1 MLDWVPV
8 GCTDKMAAMS
18 EKLLRPE
25 PQGAEQNMRSLR
37 PHTLAEFVGQEGIK
51 QRLKIYIQ
59 AAKTRGEPL
68 DHVLLLSPPG
78 LGKTTLAHII
88 AEEMGVAIKVSSGP
102 AIERPGDLASILTRL
117 APGDVFF
124 IDEIHR
130 LRRQVEEVLY
140 PAMEDYKLDIVLG
153 EGPHARSIRLE
164 LAPFTLVG
172 ATTREGLLTS
182 PLRDR
187 FEVTFRLEFY
197 RPEELAEIIRRA
209 GAKLGITVTAEG
221 AWELAARAR
230 GTPRI
235 ALRLLRRARDVA
247 QVAGANAVDGA
258 LARKTLEML
267 GIDDEGLDGL
277 DRKILGVIIDRFEG
291 GPVGLETLAAALG
304 EDRDTISEVYEPYLI
319 AKGFIRRTPQGR
331 QATEKA
337 YRHLGRAPTTLL

>member
-1 MLDWVPV
+1 MGLDMGDHRFLKPETEHV
-8 GCTDKMAAMS
+8 DQSLRA
-18 EKLLRPE
+18 LRP
-25 PQGAEQNMRSLR
+25 
-37 PHTLAEFVGQEGIK
+37 TLLDEFVGQEGIK
-51 QRLKIYIQ
+51 RRLRIYIE
-59 AAKTRGEPL
+59 AAKARGEPL

-88 AEEMGVAIKVSSGP
+88 AHEMGVNIKVSSGP
-102 AIERPGDLASILTRL
+102 AIERPGDLAAILTRL
-117 APGDVFF
+117 SPGDVFF

-140 PAMEDYKLDIVLG
+140 PAMEEYKLDIVLG
-153 EGPHARSIRLE
+153 EGPHARSLRLD

-197 RPEELAEIIRRA
+197 TPQELSEIIRRA
-209 GAKLGITVTAEG
+209 GARLGVKVSEEG
-221 AWELAARAR
+221 AWELATRAR

-247 QVAGANAVDGA
+247 QVAKAPLIDRE
-258 LARKTLEML
+258 LARRTLDML
-267 GIDDEGLDGL
+267 GIDEEGLDGL
-277 DRKILGVIIDRFEG
+277 DRRILEVIIDRFDG

-319 AKGFIRRTPQGR
+319 ARGFIRRTPQGR

-337 YRHLGRAPTTLL
+337 YRHLGRSSQSLF

>member
-1 MLDWVPV
+1 MGDHRFLKPETEHVDQSLR
-8 GCTDKMAAMS
+8 A
-18 EKLLRPE
+18 LRP
-25 PQGAEQNMRSLR
+25 
-37 PHTLAEFVGQEGIK
+37 TLLDEFVGQEGIK
-51 QRLKIYIQ
+51 RRLRIYIE
-59 AAKTRGEPL
+59 AAKARGEPL

-88 AEEMGVAIKVSSGP
+88 AHEMGVNIKVSSGP
-102 AIERPGDLASILTRL
+102 AIERPGDLAAILTRL
-117 APGDVFF
+117 SPGDVFF

-140 PAMEDYKLDIVLG
+140 PAMEEYKLDIVLG
-153 EGPHARSIRLE
+153 EGPHARSLRLD

-197 RPEELAEIIRRA
+197 TPQELSEIIRRA
-209 GAKLGITVTAEG
+209 GARLGVEVSEEG
-221 AWELAARAR
+221 AWELATRAR

-247 QVAGANAVDGA
+247 QVAKAPLIDRE
-258 LARKTLEML
+258 LARRTLNML
-267 GIDDEGLDGL
+267 GIDEEGLDGL
-277 DRKILGVIIDRFEG
+277 DRRILEVIIDRFDG

-319 AKGFIRRTPQGR
+319 ARGFIRRTPQGR

-337 YRHLGRAPTTLL
+337 YRHLGRSSQSLF

>member
-1 MLDWVPV
+1 MGQAMGDHRFLKPETEHLDQSLR
-8 GCTDKMAAMS
+8 A
-18 EKLLRPE
+18 LRP
-25 PQGAEQNMRSLR
+25 
-37 PHTLAEFVGQEGIK
+37 TLLDEFVGQEGIK
-51 QRLKIYIQ
+51 RRLRIYIE
-59 AAKTRGEPL
+59 AAKARGEPL

-88 AEEMGVAIKVSSGP
+88 AHEMGVNIKVSSGP
-102 AIERPGDLASILTRL
+102 AIERPGDLAAILTRL
-117 APGDVFF
+117 SPGDVFF

-140 PAMEDYKLDIVLG
+140 PAMEEYKLDIVLG
-153 EGPHARSIRLE
+153 EGPHARSLRLD

-197 RPEELAEIIRRA
+197 TPQELSEIIRRA
-209 GAKLGITVTAEG
+209 GARLGVEVSEEG
-221 AWELAARAR
+221 AWELATRAR

-247 QVAGANAVDGA
+247 QVAKAPLIDRE
-258 LARKTLEML
+258 LARRTLDML
-267 GIDDEGLDGL
+267 GIDEEGLDGL
-277 DRKILGVIIDRFEG
+277 DRRILEVIIDRFDG

-319 AKGFIRRTPQGR
+319 ARGFIRRTPQGR

-337 YRHLGRAPTTLL
+337 YRHLGRSSQSLF

>member
-1 MLDWVPV
+1 MGPDMGDHRFLKPETEHLDQSLR
-8 GCTDKMAAMS
+8 A
-18 EKLLRPE
+18 LRP
-25 PQGAEQNMRSLR
+25 
-37 PHTLAEFVGQEGIK
+37 TLLDEFVGQEGIK
-51 QRLKIYIQ
+51 RRLRIYIE
-59 AAKTRGEPL
+59 AAKGRGEPL

-88 AEEMGVAIKVSSGP
+88 AHEMGVNIKVSSGP
-102 AIERPGDLASILTRL
+102 AIERPGDLAAILTRL
-117 APGDVFF
+117 SPGDVFF

-140 PAMEDYKLDIVLG
+140 PAMEEYKLDIVLG
-153 EGPHARSIRLE
+153 EGPHARSLRLD

-197 RPEELAEIIRRA
+197 TPQELSEIIRRA
-209 GAKLGITVTAEG
+209 GARLGVEVSEEG
-221 AWELAARAR
+221 AWELATRAR

-247 QVAGANAVDGA
+247 QVAKAPLIDRE
-258 LARKTLEML
+258 LARRTLDML
-267 GIDDEGLDGL
+267 GIDEEGLDGL
-277 DRKILGVIIDRFEG
+277 DRRILEVIIDRFDG

-319 AKGFIRRTPQGR
+319 ARGFIRRTPQGR

-337 YRHLGRAPTTLL
+337 YRHLGRSSQSLF

>member
-1 MLDWVPV
+1 MKDPGFLRAEEGVDQSLR
-8 GCTDKMAAMS
+8 A
-18 EKLLRPE
+18 LRP
-25 PQGAEQNMRSLR
+25 GSLD
-37 PHTLAEFVGQEGIK
+37 EFVGQEGIK
-51 QRLKIYIQ
+51 RRLRIYIQ
-59 AAKTRGEPL
+59 AAKGRGEPL

-88 AEEMGVAIKVSSGP
+88 AREMGVAIKVSSGP
-102 AIERPGDLASILTRL
+102 AIERPGDLAAILTRL
-117 APGDVFF
+117 SPGDVFF

-140 PAMEDYKLDIVLG
+140 PAMEEYKLDIVLG
-153 EGPHARSIRLE
+153 EGPHARSLRLD
-164 LAPFTLVG
+164 LSPFTLVG

-187 FEVTFRLEFY
+187 FEVTFRLDFY
-197 RPEELAEIIRRA
+197 STEELAEIIRRA
-209 GAKLGITVTAEG
+209 GTRLGVEVSEEG

-247 QVAGANAVDGA
+247 QVAKAPRVDRD
-258 LARKTLEML
+258 LAIQTLNML
-267 GIDDEGLDGL
+267 GIDEEGLDGL

-319 AKGFIRRTPQGR
+319 ARGFIRRTPQGR
-331 QATEKA
+331 QATQKA
-337 YRHLGRAPTTLL
+337 YRHLGRASGLF

>member
-1 MLDWVPV
+1 MGPDMGDHRFLKPETEHVDQSLR
-8 GCTDKMAAMS
+8 A
-18 EKLLRPE
+18 LRP
-25 PQGAEQNMRSLR
+25 
-37 PHTLAEFVGQEGIK
+37 TLLDEFVGQEGIK
-51 QRLKIYIQ
+51 RRLRIYIE
-59 AAKTRGEPL
+59 AAKARGEPL

-88 AEEMGVAIKVSSGP
+88 AHEMGVNIKVSSGP
-102 AIERPGDLASILTRL
+102 AIERPGDLAAILTRL
-117 APGDVFF
+117 SPGDVFF

-140 PAMEDYKLDIVLG
+140 PAMEEYKLDIVLG
-153 EGPHARSIRLE
+153 EGPHARSLRLD

-197 RPEELAEIIRRA
+197 TPQELSEIIRRA
-209 GAKLGITVTAEG
+209 GARLGVEVSEEG
-221 AWELAARAR
+221 AWELATRAR

-247 QVAGANAVDGA
+247 QVAKAPLIDRE
-258 LARKTLEML
+258 LARRTLDML
-267 GIDDEGLDGL
+267 GIDEEGLDGL
-277 DRKILGVIIDRFEG
+277 DRRILEVIIDRFDG

-319 AKGFIRRTPQGR
+319 ARGFIRRTPQGR

-337 YRHLGRAPTTLL
+337 YRHLGRSSQSLF

>member
-1 MLDWVPV
+1 MGDHRFLKPETEHVDQSLR
-8 GCTDKMAAMS
+8 A
-18 EKLLRPE
+18 LRP
-25 PQGAEQNMRSLR
+25 
-37 PHTLAEFVGQEGIK
+37 TLLDEFVGQEGIK
-51 QRLKIYIQ
+51 RRLRIYIE
-59 AAKTRGEPL
+59 AAKARGEPL

-88 AEEMGVAIKVSSGP
+88 AHEMGVNIKVSSGP
-102 AIERPGDLASILTRL
+102 AIERPGDLAAILTRL
-117 APGDVFF
+117 SPGDVFF

-140 PAMEDYKLDIVLG
+140 PAMEEYKLDIVLG
-153 EGPHARSIRLE
+153 EGPHARSLRLD

-197 RPEELAEIIRRA
+197 TPQELSEIIRRA
-209 GAKLGITVTAEG
+209 GARLGVEVSEEG
-221 AWELAARAR
+221 AWELATRAR

-247 QVAGANAVDGA
+247 QVAKAPLIDRE
-258 LARKTLEML
+258 LARRTLDML
-267 GIDDEGLDGL
+267 GIDEEGLDGL
-277 DRKILGVIIDRFEG
+277 DRRILEVIIDRFDG

-319 AKGFIRRTPQGR
+319 ARGFIRRTPQGR

-337 YRHLGRAPTTLL
+337 YRHLGRSSQSLF

>member
-1 MLDWVPV
+1 M
-8 GCTDKMAAMS
+8 GQAMGNHRFLKPETEHVDQS
-18 EKLLRPE
+18 LRALRP
-25 PQGAEQNMRSLR
+25 
-37 PHTLAEFVGQEGIK
+37 TLLDEFVGQEGIK
-51 QRLKIYIQ
+51 RRLRIYIE
-59 AAKTRGEPL
+59 AAKGRGEPL

-88 AEEMGVAIKVSSGP
+88 AHEMGVNIKVSSGP
-102 AIERPGDLASILTRL
+102 AIERPGDLAAILTRL
-117 APGDVFF
+117 SPGDVFF

-140 PAMEDYKLDIVLG
+140 PAMEEYKLDIVLG
-153 EGPHARSIRLE
+153 EGPHARSLRLD

-197 RPEELAEIIRRA
+197 TPQELSEIIRRA
-209 GAKLGITVTAEG
+209 GARLGVEVSEEG
-221 AWELAARAR
+221 AWELATRAR

-247 QVAGANAVDGA
+247 QVAKAPLIDRE
-258 LARKTLEML
+258 LARRTLNML
-267 GIDDEGLDGL
+267 GIDEEGLDGL
-277 DRKILGVIIDRFEG
+277 DRRILEVIIDRFDG

-319 AKGFIRRTPQGR
+319 ARGFIRRTPQGR

-337 YRHLGRAPTTLL
+337 YRHLGRSSQSLF

>member
-1 MLDWVPV
+1 MGPDMGDQRFLKPETEYVDQSLR
-8 GCTDKMAAMS
+8 A
-18 EKLLRPE
+18 LRP
-25 PQGAEQNMRSLR
+25 
-37 PHTLAEFVGQEGIK
+37 TLLDEFVGQEGIK
-51 QRLKIYIQ
+51 RRLRIYIE
-59 AAKTRGEPL
+59 AAKGRGEPL

-88 AEEMGVAIKVSSGP
+88 AHEMGVNIKVSSGP
-102 AIERPGDLASILTRL
+102 AIERPGDLAAILTRL
-117 APGDVFF
+117 SPGDVFF

-140 PAMEDYKLDIVLG
+140 PAMEEYKLDIVLG
-153 EGPHARSIRLE
+153 EGPHARSLRLD

-197 RPEELAEIIRRA
+197 TPQELSEIIRRA
-209 GAKLGITVTAEG
+209 GARLGVEVSEDG
-221 AWELAARAR
+221 AWELATRAR

-247 QVAGANAVDGA
+247 QVASAPCVDGD
-258 LARKTLEML
+258 LAKRTLDML
-267 GIDDEGLDGL
+267 GIDEEGLDGL
-277 DRKILGVIIDRFEG
+277 DRRILEVIIDRFDG

-319 AKGFIRRTPQGR
+319 ARGFIRRTPQGR
-331 QATEKA
+331 QVTEKA
-337 YRHLGRAPTTLL
+337 YRHLGRTSTSLF

>member
-1 MLDWVPV
+1 VLKWLDMKDPGFLRAEEGV
-8 GCTDKMAAMS
+8 DQSLRA
-18 EKLLRPE
+18 LRP
-25 PQGAEQNMRSLR
+25 GSLD
-37 PHTLAEFVGQEGIK
+37 EFVGQEGIK
-51 QRLKIYIQ
+51 RRLRIYIQ
-59 AAKTRGEPL
+59 AAKGRGEPL

-88 AEEMGVAIKVSSGP
+88 AREMGVAIKVSSGP
-102 AIERPGDLASILTRL
+102 AIERPGDLAAILTRL
-117 APGDVFF
+117 SPGDVFF

-140 PAMEDYKLDIVLG
+140 PAMEEYKLDIVLG
-153 EGPHARSIRLE
+153 EGPHARSLRLD
-164 LAPFTLVG
+164 LSPFTLVG

-187 FEVTFRLEFY
+187 FEVTFRLDFY
-197 RPEELAEIIRRA
+197 STEELAEIIRRA
-209 GAKLGITVTAEG
+209 GTRLGVEVSEEG

-247 QVAGANAVDGA
+247 QVAKAPRVDRD
-258 LARKTLEML
+258 LAIQTLNML
-267 GIDDEGLDGL
+267 GIDEEGLDGL

-319 AKGFIRRTPQGR
+319 ARGFIRRTPQGR
-331 QATEKA
+331 QATQKA
-337 YRHLGRAPTTLL
+337 YRHLGRASGLF